1 MTRMVK
7 MLVGCV
13 LATAIAVTVG
23 CSTSSVSKR
32 HLRPVVLIGFMW
44 HTAPE

>member
-7 MLVGCV
+7 MLLGCV
-13 LATAIAVTVG
+13 LATAIALTVG
-23 CSTSSVSKR
+23 CSTVSKR